1 MAHLTEEVL
10 LPFSSSPPV
19 NFFPPSASRRLH
31 VSFISWRETLVQQK
45 KKKNMF
51 CGGGETAM
59 CKYAQRKVCQVAF
72 TEVVWTE
79 SLKWVNVWSP
89 SETALSGRAGRIHL
103 NINSIQSWRT
113 YNMTLFFTN
122 KVRLSFF
129 SRLWFSVV
137 PIKVEWLI
145 EISGMEGSFCF
156 LVDTALLL
164 PCWICFFNY
173 FFIIINISVIII
185 LLLVS

>member
-1 MAHLTEEVL
+1 MARLTEEVV

-19 NFFPPSASRRLH
+19 NFFPPSGSCRLH

-45 KKKNMF
+45 KSKKNMF
-51 CGGGETAM
+51 FGGGETAM

-72 TEVVWTE
+72 REVVWTE

-89 SETALSGRAGRIHL
+89 SETALSGRPGASTWI
-103 NINSIQSWRT
+103 SIVSSHEGLTTWLCFSQIKSGCH
-113 YNMTLFFTN
+113 F
-122 KVRLSFF
+122 FF

-137 PIKVEWLI
+137 QIKVEWLI

-164 PCWICFFNY
+164 PCWH
-173 FFIIINISVIII
+173 SKQVIYCYIQ
-185 LLLVS
+185 